1 MAKRQKTEIDEGLI
15 RKMIAGE
22 ASPRKKD
29 IQEEFSP
36 KGTSDP
42 SIPNEPSSNPD
53 KKDEE
58 TIDSLLTDETPQGS
72 GGENR
77 RRRSM
82 TLPDYEQTFLQPVNY
97 DLRASLYV
105 SRATKLKVLE
115 IVKKIGDERLTATS
129 FVDNIL
135 RHHITT
141 FRDEIN
147 RIYKTRNKETIV

>member
-22 ASPRKKD
+22 ASPREKST
-29 IQEEFSP
+29 QEDASTKESP
-36 KGTSDP
+36 ELHGP
-42 SIPNEPSSNPD
+42 AEPVPEPETAD
-53 KKDEE
+53 APAVDE
-58 TIDSLLTDETPQGS
+58 LPQS
-72 GGENR
+72 FAAENR
-77 RRRSM
+77 RRRTMS
-82 TLPDYEQTFLQPVNY
+82 LPDYEQTFLQPVNY

-105 SRATKLKVLE
+105 SRATKLKILE
-115 IVKKIGDERLTATS
+115 IVKKIGNERLTATS

>member
-22 ASPRKKD
+22 APPREKS
-29 IQEEFSP
+29 IQDDASIKEPPEL
-36 KGTSDP
+36 SDP
-42 SIPNEPSSNPD
+42 AEPVPEPETATAD
-53 KKDEE
+53 APAVDE
-58 TIDSLLTDETPQGS
+58 LPQS
-72 GGENR
+72 FTAENR
-77 RRRSM
+77 RRRTM
-82 TLPDYEQTFLQPVNY
+82 PLPDYEQTFLQPVNY

>member
-1 MAKRQKTEIDEGLI
+1 MAKRQKMEIDEGLI

-22 ASPRKKD
+22 ASPREKST
-29 IQEEFSP
+29 QEDAST
-36 KGTSDP
+36 K
-42 SIPNEPSSNPD
+42 
-53 KKDEE
+53 
-58 TIDSLLTDETPQGS
+58 ETPEPPDPAEPVPEPETATADTPAVDELPQS
-72 GGENR
+72 FAAENR
-77 RRRSM
+77 RRRTM
-82 TLPDYEQTFLQPVNY
+82 PLPDYEQTFLQPVNY

-105 SRATKLKVLE
+105 SRATKLKILE
-115 IVKKIGDERLTATS
+115 IVKKIGNDRLTATS

>member
-22 ASPRKKD
+22 APPREKSIQDDASTKESPELPD
-29 IQEEFSP
+29 LA
-36 KGTSDP
+36 
-42 SIPNEPSSNPD
+42 EPVLEPETATAD
-53 KKDEE
+53 APAVDE
-58 TIDSLLTDETPQGS
+58 LPQS
-72 GGENR
+72 FTAENR
-77 RRRSM
+77 RRRTM
-82 TLPDYEQTFLQPVNY
+82 PLPDYEQTFLQPVNY

-105 SRATKLKVLE
+105 SRATKLKILE
-115 IVKKIGDERLTATS
+115 IVKKIGNERLTATS

>member
-22 ASPRKKD
+22 ASPREKST
-29 IQEEFSP
+29 QEDASTKESP
-36 KGTSDP
+36 ELHGP
-42 SIPNEPSSNPD
+42 AEPVPEPETAD
-53 KKDEE
+53 APAVDE
-58 TIDSLLTDETPQGS
+58 LPQS
-72 GGENR
+72 FAAENR
-77 RRRSM
+77 RRRTMS
-82 TLPDYEQTFLQPVNY
+82 LPDYEQTFLQPVNY

-105 SRATKLKVLE
+105 SRATKLKILE
-115 IVKKIGDERLTATS
+115 IVKKIGNERLTATS

-147 RIYKTRNKETIV
+147 RIYKIRNKETIV

>member
-1 MAKRQKTEIDEGLI
+1 MAKRQKMEIDEGLI

-22 ASPRKKD
+22 ASPREKSNTHED
-29 IQEEFSP
+29 
-36 KGTSDP
+36 TSTKEPPELPDP
-42 SIPNEPSSNPD
+42 SEPIPELETATADAPAV
-53 KKDEE
+53 DELPQ
-58 TIDSLLTDETPQGS
+58 SLTA
-72 GGENR
+72 ENR
-77 RRRSM
+77 RRRTM
-82 TLPDYEQTFLQPVNY
+82 PLPDYEQTFLQPVNY

-105 SRATKLKVLE
+105 SRATKLKILE
-115 IVKKIGDERLTATS
+115 IVKKIGNERLTATS

>member
-22 ASPRKKD
+22 APPREKSIQDDASTKESPELPD
-29 IQEEFSP
+29 LA
-36 KGTSDP
+36 
-42 SIPNEPSSNPD
+42 EPVLEPETATAD
-53 KKDEE
+53 TPAVDELPQ
-58 TIDSLLTDETPQGS
+58 SLAV
-72 GGENR
+72 ENR
-77 RRRSM
+77 RRRTM
-82 TLPDYEQTFLQPVNY
+82 PLPDYEQTFLQPVNY

-105 SRATKLKVLE
+105 SRATKLKILE
-115 IVKKIGDERLTATS
+115 IVKKIGNERLTATS

>member
-22 ASPRKKD
+22 APPREKSIQDDASTKESP
-29 IQEEFSP
+29 ELHGP
-36 KGTSDP
+36 AVP
-42 SIPNEPSSNPD
+42 VPEPETATADAPAV
-53 KKDEE
+53 DE
-58 TIDSLLTDETPQGS
+58 LPQS
-72 GGENR
+72 FTAENR
-77 RRRSM
+77 RRRTM
-82 TLPDYEQTFLQPVNY
+82 PLPDYEQTFLQPVNY

-105 SRATKLKVLE
+105 SRATKLKILE
-115 IVKKIGDERLTATS
+115 IVKKIGNERLTATS

-147 RIYKTRNKETIV
+147 RIYKIRNKETIV

>member
-22 ASPRKKD
+22 ASPREKST
-29 IQEEFSP
+29 QEDAST
-36 KGTSDP
+36 K
-42 SIPNEPSSNPD
+42 
-53 KKDEE
+53 
-58 TIDSLLTDETPQGS
+58 ETPELHGPAEPVPEPETADAPAVDELPQS
-72 GGENR
+72 FAAENR
-77 RRRSM
+77 RRRTMS
-82 TLPDYEQTFLQPVNY
+82 LPDYEQTFLQPVNY

-105 SRATKLKVLE
+105 SRATKLKILE
-115 IVKKIGDERLTATS
+115 IVKKIGNERLTATS

>member
-1 MAKRQKTEIDEGLI
+1 MAKRQKMEIDEGLI

-22 ASPRKKD
+22 ASPREKST
-29 IQEEFSP
+29 QEDASTKEP
-36 KGTSDP
+36 TELPDP
-42 SIPNEPSSNPD
+42 AEPVPESETATADAPAV
-53 KKDEE
+53 DE
-58 TIDSLLTDETPQGS
+58 LPQS
-72 GGENR
+72 FAAENR
-77 RRRSM
+77 RRRTM
-82 TLPDYEQTFLQPVNY
+82 PLPDYEQTFLQPVNY

-105 SRATKLKVLE
+105 SRATKLKILE
-115 IVKKIGDERLTATS
+115 IVKKIGNERLTATS

>member
-22 ASPRKKD
+22 APPREKS
-29 IQEEFSP
+29 IQDDAST
-36 KGTSDP
+36 K
-42 SIPNEPSSNPD
+42 
-53 KKDEE
+53 
-58 TIDSLLTDETPQGS
+58 ETPELHGPTEPVPEPETATADAPAVDELPQS
-72 GGENR
+72 FTAENR
-77 RRRSM
+77 RRRTM
-82 TLPDYEQTFLQPVNY
+82 YEQTFLQPVNY

-105 SRATKLKVLE
+105 SRATKLKILE
-115 IVKKIGDERLTATS
+115 IVKKIGNERLTATS

>member
-1 MAKRQKTEIDEGLI
+1 MAKRQTTEIDEGLI

-22 ASPRKKD
+22 ASPREKST
-29 IQEEFSP
+29 QEDASTKESP
-36 KGTSDP
+36 ELHGP
-42 SIPNEPSSNPD
+42 AEPVPEPETAD
-53 KKDEE
+53 APAVDE
-58 TIDSLLTDETPQGS
+58 LPQS
-72 GGENR
+72 FTAENR
-77 RRRSM
+77 RRRTM
-82 TLPDYEQTFLQPVNY
+82 PLPDYEQTFLQPVNY

-105 SRATKLKVLE
+105 SRATKLKILE
-115 IVKKIGDERLTATS
+115 IVKKIGNERLTATS

>member
-1 MAKRQKTEIDEGLI
+1 MAKRQKTEIDESLI

-22 ASPRKKD
+22 ASPREKST
-29 IQEEFSP
+29 QENTSTKESP
-36 KGTSDP
+36 ELPDP
-42 SIPNEPSSNPD
+42 AEPVPEPETATAD
-53 KKDEE
+53 APAVDE
-58 TIDSLLTDETPQGS
+58 LPQS
-72 GGENR
+72 FTAENR
-77 RRRSM
+77 RRRTM
-82 TLPDYEQTFLQPVNY
+82 PLPDYEQTFLQPVNY

>member
-22 ASPRKKD
+22 APPRKKS
-29 IQEEFSP
+29 IQDDAST
-36 KGTSDP
+36 K
-42 SIPNEPSSNPD
+42 
-53 KKDEE
+53 
-58 TIDSLLTDETPQGS
+58 ETPELHGPAEPVPEPETATADAPGVDELPQNFAA
-72 GGENR
+72 ENR
-77 RRRSM
+77 RRRTM
-82 TLPDYEQTFLQPVNY
+82 PLPDYEQTFLQPVNY

>member
-22 ASPRKKD
+22 APPREKS
-29 IQEEFSP
+29 IQDDASTKEPPELP
-36 KGTSDP
+36 DP
-42 SIPNEPSSNPD
+42 AEPVPEPETATAD
-53 KKDEE
+53 APAVDE
-58 TIDSLLTDETPQGS
+58 LPQS
-72 GGENR
+72 FTAENR
-77 RRRSM
+77 RRRTM
-82 TLPDYEQTFLQPVNY
+82 PLPDYEQTFLQPVNY

-105 SRATKLKVLE
+105 SRVTKLKILE
-115 IVKKIGDERLTATS
+115 IVKKIGNERLTATS

>member
-22 ASPRKKD
+22 APPREKSIQDDASTKESPELPD
-29 IQEEFSP
+29 LA
-36 KGTSDP
+36 
-42 SIPNEPSSNPD
+42 EPVLEPETATAD
-53 KKDEE
+53 TPAVDELPQ
-58 TIDSLLTDETPQGS
+58 SLAV
-72 GGENR
+72 ENR
-77 RRRSM
+77 RRRTM
-82 TLPDYEQTFLQPVNY
+82 PLPDYVQTFLQPVNY

-105 SRATKLKVLE
+105 SRATKLKILE
-115 IVKKIGDERLTATS
+115 IVKKIGNERLTATS